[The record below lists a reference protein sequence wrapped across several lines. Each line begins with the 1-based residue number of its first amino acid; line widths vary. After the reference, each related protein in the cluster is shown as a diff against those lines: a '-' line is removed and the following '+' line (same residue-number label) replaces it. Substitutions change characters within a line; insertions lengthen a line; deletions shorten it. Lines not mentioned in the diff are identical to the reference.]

1 MKETAQHGGRWTTNQ
16 TKTIG
21 DHRTYLC
28 NYHTVRNNQL
38 IKSVSALRT
47 LLRQGGHTTA
57 CMDFSDG
64 PAKYILAL
72 LRAPPQ
78 QHRGGGRL
86 NCHNHSTTSIPAP
99 KMCSPS
105 EHTNRTREI
114 KKSRLRSSNLPIC
127 SNWLNIL
134 SPTVSRLPRLSA
146 PFRSC
151 SPLPGPLGIGDPR
164 SETTLPVPPGLS
176 LLMLG
181 GVASCGLL
189 AELKLAADDGA
200 LGVAG
205 FMVITSCSFAGL

>member
-86 NCHNHSTTSIPAP
+86 NCHNHSTTSLPAP
-99 KMCSPS
+99 KMCSPP

-114 KKSRLRSSNLPIC
+114 KKEKPSSIQQLAHLLQLAQYSLPDRV
-127 SNWLNIL
+127 
-134 SPTVSRLPRLSA
+134 PRLPA
-146 PFRSC
+146 PFRYCLRYLAPGHWRSTFGNHSAC
-151 SPLPGPLGIGDPR
+151 SIWPFPSHAR
-164 SETTLPVPPGLS
+164 RR
-176 LLMLG
+176 
-181 GVASCGLL
+181 C
-189 AELKLAADDGA
+189 KL
-200 LGVAG
+200 
-205 FMVITSCSFAGL
+205 